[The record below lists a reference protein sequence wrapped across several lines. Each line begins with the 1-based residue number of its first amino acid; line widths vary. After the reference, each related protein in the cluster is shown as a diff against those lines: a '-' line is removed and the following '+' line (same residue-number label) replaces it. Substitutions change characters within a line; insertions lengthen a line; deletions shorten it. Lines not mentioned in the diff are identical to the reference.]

1 MFNSNLLSSPTVT
14 DSVLVNSVLS
24 EPSISE
30 SENLVK
36 ESKSPGNFLGDL
48 LLFFK
53 VAFSSIDDV

>member
-1 MFNSNLLSSPTVT
+1 MFNSNLLSSPTVN
-14 DSVLVNSVLS
+14 DSVLVNSFLS

-30 SENLVK
+30 SENPVK
-36 ESKSPGNFLGDL
+36 ESKSPGNFFSDL

>member
-1 MFNSNLLSSPTVT
+1 MFNLNSLPSPSMT
-14 DSVLVNSVLS
+14 DSVLVNPVLS

-30 SENLVK
+30 PENSVK
-36 ESKSPGNFLGDL
+36 ESQSSGNFLKDL

>member
-1 MFNSNLLSSPTVT
+1 MFNLNSLPSHTMT

-30 SENLVK
+30 SENPVK
-36 ESKSPGNFLGDL
+36 KSQSSGNFFSDL

-53 VAFSSIDDV
+53 VAFSPIDDV

>member
-1 MFNSNLLSSPTVT
+1 MFNLNSLPSHTMT

-30 SENLVK
+30 SENPVK
-36 ESKSPGNFLGDL
+36 ESKSSGNFFSDL